1 MSVLTGHNPESHIIA
16 VDHTEDGVMRL
27 ALRSSSRVTYRDEPF
42 FPFFHLADATLLEGF
57 PHKHWVR
64 RCAGEHRF
72 AYLCVFEGWSVMW
85 DAIRYLVDRFNQRV
99 PTGIESYA
107 QLDGLHVVTDPV
119 TQFLLQSG
127 RTLFKEMA
135 FDDLHRLQLDIE
147 TYTTP
152 GGTFSRASRPG
163 DRIILIA
170 MCDNRGWEHVID
182 GRRAD
187 EPAMLKE
194 LIRTLKQRDPDVIEG
209 HNILGFDLP
218 YILRRCALHDIAP
231 AFGREGRVMRM
242 PEGRK
247 GGAEATLEFAA
258 AEIGGRH
265 VIDTLD
271 LVQAYDAVKRNMESH
286 GLKYA
291 ARYFGVASPDRVMV
305 DGDRIAQT
313 WDEDPDTLVRY
324 ALDDVRETAG
334 LSALLSPPSFHLAKM
349 VPCSYG
355 TVTRIGA
362 AMRIELMI
370 VREYLRQ
377 KHALPQPLPGT
388 MTGGGYTDMFY
399 SGVLGP
405 VIHADVESLYPSLMI
420 ARHIAPASDTL
431 GVFPVMLRDLTA
443 DRLTMKQR
451 MREATDSAER
461 TRLDAQQSSLK
472 ILINSFYGYL
482 AYNRALFNDYRAAD
496 AVTEGGQEILRGII
510 DTLRARACKVVEVDT
525 DGVFFVPPPD
535 VNDEAA
541 ERTLVGSL
549 ASTLPAGIS
558 LVMDGRYKRMLS
570 YRKKNYALLGHDNRL
585 LIRGSSLISRTMER
599 FARTYIRQC
608 IEHILNNDIDGL
620 HRLYVEVAAA
630 IVTRALDIAD
640 IARSEVLHDPLDQY
654 AREVERGE
662 RNKSAVYEVALATG
676 RRYRVGD
683 RVAYYITGNDPGV
696 RIAEAC
702 KAAEEWD
709 PHFPDENSGF
719 YLRRLSELS
728 TRFEA
733 FFRPADF
740 QRIFSNDDLFPF
752 TSEGIIIQTQSV
764 GEQESPPDDPAP
776 SPGIW
781 LDDDAN

>member
-1 MSVLTGHNPESHIIA
+1 MLLTGHNPEPRIIA
-16 VDHTEDGVMRL
+16 VDHTEDGAMHL
-27 ALRSSSRVTYRDEPF
+27 TLRSGTRVSGRDEAF
-42 FPFFHLADATLLEGF
+42 YPFFHLADATLIEGF
-57 PHKHWVR
+57 PQKHWVR
-64 RCAGEHRF
+64 RMAGDHRF
-72 AYLCVFEGWSVMW
+72 AHLCVFEGWSVMW
-85 DAIRYLVDRFNQRV
+85 DAIRFLVDRYNRRV
-99 PTGIESYA
+99 TTGIDGYA
-107 QLDGLHVVTDPV
+107 ELDGLHVLTDPV
-119 TQFLLQSG
+119 MQFLLQSG

-135 FDDLHRLQLDIE
+135 FEELHRMQLDIE
-147 TYTTP
+147 TYTVP
-152 GGTFSRASRPG
+152 GGTFSRATRPG

-170 MCDNRGWEHVID
+170 MTDNRGWEHVID
-182 GRRAD
+182 GRNAD

-194 LIRTLKQRDPDVIEG
+194 LLKTVRQRDPDVLEG

-218 YILRRCALHDIAP
+218 YILRRCAMHNIPP
-231 AFGREGRVMRM
+231 AFGRDGRVVRL
-242 PEGRK
+242 PEGR
-247 GGAEATLEFAA
+247 GGSAEATLEFAA
-258 AEIGGRH
+258 ADIGGRH

-313 WDEDPDTLVRY
+313 WDEDPETLVRY
-324 ALDDVRETAG
+324 ALDDVRETAR

-355 TVTRIGA
+355 TVTRIGSA
-362 AMRIELMI
+362 LRIELML

-377 KHALPQPLPGT
+377 KHSLPQPVPGT
-388 MTGGGYTDMFY
+388 QTGGGYTDMFY
-399 SGVLGP
+399 TGVLGP
-405 VIHADVESLYPSLMI
+405 VVHADVESLYPSLMI
-420 ARHIAPASDTL
+420 ARGIAPASDTL
-431 GVFPVMLRDLTA
+431 GIFTTMLHALTTERLALKQQMRDTE
-443 DRLTMKQR
+443 DGEER
-451 MREATDSAER
+451 M
-461 TRLDAQQSSLK
+461 RLDARQSSMK

-496 AVTEGGQEILRGII
+496 AVTEGGQELLRQII
-510 DTLRARACKVVEVDT
+510 QTLRDRSCKVIEVDT

-535 VNDEAA
+535 VNDETA
-541 ERTLVGSL
+541 ERTLVSSL

-558 LVMDGRYKRMLS
+558 LVMDGRYRRMLS
-570 YRKKNYALLGHDNRL
+570 YRKKNYALLGYDQRL
-585 LIRGSSLISRTMER
+585 LVRGSSLISRNMER
-599 FARTYIRQC
+599 FARSYIRQC
-608 IEHILNNDIDGL
+608 IEHILDNDIEAV
-620 HRLYVEVAAA
+620 HRLYVGIAAA
-630 IVTRALDIAD
+630 IASRTLDVAD
-640 IARSEVLHDPLDQY
+640 FARSEVLHDPLDQY
-654 AREVERGE
+654 VQEVERGD

-676 RRYRVGD
+676 RRYRPGD
-683 RVAYYITGNDPGV
+683 RVAYYISGSDPGA

-709 PHFPDENSGF
+709 PHFRDENSGF

-752 TSEGIIIQTQSV
+752 SPDGIIIQTRST
-764 GEQESPPDDPAP
+764 GEQEQPPDDPTP